1 MQMIKKISFL
11 LILASLVASAA
22 ATAADADIWTKLKQG
37 GYVILVRHGP
47 TDSMTHSTHPRAEF
61 ENCVG
66 QNNLSPE
73 GQAEAKR
80 MGRAFKKKRIP
91 IGEVLS
97 GPYCRVQDTAR
108 IAFGKVRVWDALDL
122 QTALPEEEAV
132 KRNQEVAVRVGA
144 YKGKKNLV
152 LVTHR
157 PNIDALTLELIEP
170 GAMLVLKP
178 EGGSGFSIVG
188 LIAQDDLPR

>member
-1 MQMIKKISFL
+1 MKIIFGA
-11 LILASLVASAA
+11 ILTLACLSAGTSAA
-22 ATAADADIWTKLKQG
+22 ATDPAIWSKLKQG

-73 GQAEAKR
+73 GQDEAKR
-80 MGRAFKKKRIP
+80 IGRAFKKKRIP

-108 IAFGKVRVWDALDL
+108 IAFGRVTVWDALDL
-122 QTALPEEEAV
+122 LTALPEEEGV
-132 KRNQEVAVRVGA
+132 KRTEQVTARVGS
-144 YKGKKNLV
+144 YKSKKNLV
-152 LVTHR
+152 LVSHR
-157 PNIDALTLELIEP
+157 PNIDALTLELIAP
-170 GAMLVLKP
+170 GTLMILKP
-178 EGGSGFSIVG
+178 EGGSNFSIVDR
-188 LIAQDDLPR
+188 IAQDDLPK

>member
-1 MQMIKKISFL
+1 MNRIYVFL
-11 LILASLVASAA
+11 LALAGLLASSTAP
-22 ATAADADIWTKLKQG
+22 AADTDMWSKLKQG

-47 TDSMTHSTHPRAEF
+47 TDTMTHSTHPRAEF

-73 GQAEAKR
+73 GQAVAAR
-80 MGRAFKKKRIP
+80 IGRAFKKKRIP

-108 IAFGKVRVWDALDL
+108 IAFGKVRVWEALDL
-122 QTALPEEEAV
+122 QTSLPEEEAV
-132 KRNQEVAVRVGA
+132 KRNQEVAARVGA

-152 LVTHR
+152 LVTHQ
-157 PNIDALTLELIEP
+157 PNIDALALELIEP
-170 GAMLVLKP
+170 GTALILKP
-178 EGGSGFSIVG
+178 EGGSGFSVVDR
-188 LIAQDDLPR
+188 IAQEDFPQ

>member
-1 MQMIKKISFL
+1 MSRRIAFVFV
-11 LILASLVASAA
+11 LVALLVSTS
-22 ATAADADIWTKLKQG
+22 ATAVDTAIWSKLKQG

-47 TDSMTHSTHPRAEF
+47 VDTMTHSTHPRAEF

-73 GQAEAKR
+73 GQSQAKHI
-80 MGRAFKKKRIP
+80 GRAFKKNRVP

-108 IAFGKVRVWDALDL
+108 IAFGKVRVWEALDL
-122 QTALPEEEAV
+122 QTALPEEEGV
-132 KRNQEVAVRVGA
+132 KRNEEVAARVGA
-144 YKGKKNLV
+144 YQGKKNLV
-152 LVTHR
+152 LVTHK

-170 GAMLVLKP
+170 GTVLILKP
-178 EGGSGFSIVG
+178 DGNSGFSVVG
-188 LIAQDDLPR
+188 RIAQEDLPQ

>member
-1 MQMIKKISFL
+1 M
-11 LILASLVASAA
+11 ASAA
-22 ATAADADIWTKLKQG
+22 ATAADTDMWTKLKQG

-73 GQAEAKR
+73 GQDEAKR
-80 MGRAFKKKRIP
+80 IGRAFKKKRIP

-108 IAFGKVRVWDALDL
+108 IAFGRVHVWDALDL

-132 KRNQEVAVRVGA
+132 KRTEQVAARVGS
-144 YKGKKNLV
+144 YQGKKNLV

-170 GAMLVLKP
+170 GTLLILKP
-178 EGGSGFSIVG
+178 EGGTGFSIVDR
-188 LIAQDDLPR
+188 IAQEDLPQ

>member
-1 MQMIKKISFL
+1 MKILFAA
-11 LILASLVASAA
+11 ILSLACLTAGTSAA
-22 ATAADADIWTKLKQG
+22 AIDPAIWSKLQQG

-47 TDSMTHSTHPRAEF
+47 TDTMTHSTHPRAEF

-73 GQAEAKR
+73 GQDEAKR
-80 MGRAFKKKRIP
+80 IGRAFKKKRIP

-108 IAFGKVRVWDALDL
+108 IAFGRVTVWDALDL
-122 QTALPEEEAV
+122 QTALPEEEAQQ
-132 KRNQEVAVRVGA
+132 RTEQVAARVGA
-144 YKGKKNLV
+144 YQGKKNLV

-170 GAMLVLKP
+170 GTTLILKP

-188 LIAQDDLPR
+188 RITQDDLPQ